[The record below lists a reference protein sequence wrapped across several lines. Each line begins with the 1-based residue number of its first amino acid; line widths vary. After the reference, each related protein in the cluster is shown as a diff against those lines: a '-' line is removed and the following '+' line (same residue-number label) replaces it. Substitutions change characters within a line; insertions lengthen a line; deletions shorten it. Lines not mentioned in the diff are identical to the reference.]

1 MSPLWGVALL
11 VLGFVLRLS
20 PPLVVLTSALVT
32 GALAS
37 IAYLPLIELI
47 GASFRN
53 ARLLLLIFL
62 ALPLIACLE
71 QEGLREWLRQ
81 RLRGSARVTLKR
93 VLTSYLAVRQLS
105 SAFGLTSLGGHAQ
118 SVRPL
123 LVPLAEVSAEN
134 AQGPLKHEAN
144 QRLRAFCAA
153 TDNVALFFGEDIF
166 LAFGAVLLIQ
176 STLAANGYILEPQHI
191 ALWAIPTGILAFVI
205 HALRILR
212 FKP

>member
-1 MSPLWGVALL
+1 MTPLWGVALL
-11 VLGFVLRLS
+11 VLGFVLRLH
-20 PPLVVLTSALVT
+20 PPLVVLASALVT
-32 GALAS
+32 GYLAGLS
-37 IAYLPLIELI
+37 YSPIIELI
-47 GASFRN
+47 GASFRQ
-53 ARLLLLIFL
+53 ARTLLLIFL

-71 QEGLREWLRQ
+71 SEGLREWLKQ
-81 RLRGSARVTLKR
+81 RLSGSARVTLKR
-93 VLTSYLAVRQLS
+93 VLTGYLGLRQLTA
-105 SAFGLTSLGGHAQ
+105 AFGLTSLGGHAQ

-134 AQGPLKHEAN
+134 AQGVLKTAAV

-176 STLAANGYILEPQHI
+176 STMAANGYVLEPQHI
-191 ALWAIPTGILAFVI
+191 ALWGIPTGLLAFTI
-205 HALRILR
+205 HALRIQR